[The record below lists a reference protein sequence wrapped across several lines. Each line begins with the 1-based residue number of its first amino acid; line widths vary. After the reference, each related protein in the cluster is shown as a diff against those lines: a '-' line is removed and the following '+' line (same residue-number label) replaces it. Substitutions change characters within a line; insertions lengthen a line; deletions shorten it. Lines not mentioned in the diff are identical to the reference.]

1 MKLWTAFKKY
11 FEYLDIAIQSST
23 PRVVSYLAKG
33 PAVVMK
39 SFNLDIG
46 MRGTSIAVNL
56 VPVTYFSVA
65 PSGVV
70 RYRYL
75 LPNIM
80 KVMQRLQSVK
90 DRTGK
95 NK

>member
-1 MKLWTAFKKY
+1 
-11 FEYLDIAIQSST
+11 LDIGIQSSA
-23 PRVVSYLAKG
+23 PRIDPDLAKC
-33 PAVVMK
+33 PTDVRK

-46 MRGTSIAVNL
+46 MRDTSIAVNL

-80 KVMQRLQSVK
+80 KFMQRLQSVK